1 MPRTQVPC
9 PNCRQPVMVEVE
21 QLFDVGVDPQAKQRL
36 LNGIANV
43 IRCPNCG
50 YQGQLAMPIIY
61 HDPGKD
67 LLLTYFPPE
76 LNIPMMEQEKQIA
89 PLMNRVV
96 NNLKAEQRKAYLF
109 KPQQMFT
116 YQNLLERV
124 LEGEGITKEMLDAQR
139 KRVELLQNLLITP
152 DDKLI
157 ETVQKAAGAIDAEFF
172 TLLSR
177 MLEAGL
183 STRDEA
189 AVAKLGKVQEALL
202 EHTEIGKQIRQQAD
216 EIEAAR
222 KALEGAGKELTREK
236 LLELLIAAAANETR
250 LNAMASMARPGLDY
264 VFFQN
269 LSDRI
274 DSAKGNEKEQLG
286 KLRERLLEITKQID
300 EQLQARLNAAQRNL
314 ETLIQTEKPAEV
326 LQQNAAVLDD
336 FFLQVLN
343 RNLADA
349 EDKKDKARMEKLQ
362 TLLQTIQQ
370 LITPGYNPALLN
382 DLIDAVD
389 DEARKKVVE
398 AHKEEITPEFVES
411 LSTMM
416 LQLQETPDKD
426 LAEKVRAAYRA
437 ALKASMQKG
446 IENHKAETRKQ

>member
-9 PNCRQPVMVEVE
+9 PNCRQPVMAEVE

-36 LNGIANV
+36 LNGAVNV

-50 YQGQLAMPIIY
+50 YQGQLAMPVIY
-61 HDPGKD
+61 HDPSKE
-67 LLLTYFPPE
+67 LLLTYFPAE
-76 LNIPMMEQEKQIA
+76 LNLPVMEQEKQIA

-96 NNLKAEQRKAYLF
+96 NSLKAEQRKAYLF

-116 YQNLLERV
+116 YQNLLEKV

-139 KRVELLQNLLITP
+139 KRVELLQRLLAVS
-152 DDKLI
+152 DEGLVDAVKK
-157 ETVQKAAGAIDAEFF
+157 EAAPVDSEFF

-183 STRDEA
+183 SGRDEA
-189 AVAKLGKVQEALL
+189 AVTKLGKIQEALL
-202 EHTEIGKQIRQQAD
+202 EHTEIGKQIKQQAD

-222 KALEGAGKELTREK
+222 AALEGAGKELTREK
-236 LLELLIAAAANETR
+236 LMDMLIETAGNETR

-264 VFFQN
+264 VFFQT

-274 DSAKGNEKEQLG
+274 DKAQGDEKEKLT
-286 KLRERLLEITKQID
+286 KLRESLLEITKQTD
-300 EQLQARLNAAQRNL
+300 EQLQARLNVAQRNL
-314 ETLIQTEKPAEV
+314 ETLLQVEKPAEV

-343 RNLADA
+343 QNLADA
-349 EDKKDKARMEKLQ
+349 EEKKDKPRMEKLR
-362 TLLQTIQQ
+362 TLMEAIQQ
-370 LITPGYNPALLN
+370 LISPGYNPALLN
-382 DLIDAVD
+382 ELVEAAD
-389 DEARKKVVE
+389 DEARKKVVA
-398 AHKEEITPEFVES
+398 AHKDEITPEFVES
-411 LSTMM
+411 LSAMM
-416 LQLQETPDKD
+416 LQLQESPDKE

-437 ALKASMQKG
+437 ALKASMQRG
-446 IENHKAETRKQ
+446 MQAPQAEAKK